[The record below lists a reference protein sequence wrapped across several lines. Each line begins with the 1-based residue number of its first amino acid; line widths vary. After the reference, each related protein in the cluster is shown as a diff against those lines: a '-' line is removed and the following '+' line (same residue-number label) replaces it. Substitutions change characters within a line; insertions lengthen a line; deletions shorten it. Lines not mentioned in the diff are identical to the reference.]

1 METKKIKKRMNKEDR
16 MKQILEAAMTVF
28 VEKGFN
34 ASTTLEIAKVA
45 EISEV
50 TLFRNFSSK
59 QEIFLKGIEP
69 ILFSTLKQTINDS
82 KELSPLGKLEYI
94 LYDRISLISENREII
109 KLILMESHLLTELG
123 NENFIEKILKVL
135 KNILTKI
142 GIPKEDEE
150 FTLRML
156 MGGIL
161 SFLYMPETNEENIKK
176 YVKKIISLIL

>member
-34 ASTTLEIAKVA
+34 ASTTLEIAKAA

-69 ILFSTLKQTINDS
+69 ILFNTLKQTINDS

-94 LYDRISLISENREII
+94 LYDRITLISENREII
-109 KLILMESHLLTELG
+109 KLVLMESHLLAELG
-123 NENFIEKILKVL
+123 NENFMEKILKVL
-135 KNILTKI
+135 KSNLTKI
-142 GIPKEDEE
+142 GIPKENEG
-150 FTLRML
+150 FALRML

-161 SFLYMPETNEENIKK
+161 SFVYMPETNEESIKK
-176 YVKKIISLIL
+176 YVKKITSLI